1 MTTTALYLQEPGDTS
16 LISVHDINQGQIG
29 DCFLLAA
36 IGEIALFHPSAI
48 TNMIYANPDGTETV
62 TLHLTAS
69 GQLPNYGTT
78 SFKST
83 AITVNN
89 TFPSNAVNNGASQDV
104 VNGVKEIWVQVLE
117 KAVATLGGGYN
128 YIANGG
134 NPMIAMEELTGQSAS
149 SIAPASLTLSTVA
162 GLHHRR
168 RPARLRHPELRFPA
182 LQPGQQPRLHV

>member
-1 MTTTALYLQEPGDTS
+1 MTATALYLQEPGDTS
-16 LISVHDINQGQIG
+16 LINVRDINQGQMG

-48 TNMIYANPDGTETV
+48 TSMIYANPDGTETV
-62 TLHLTAS
+62 TLNLTAS

-89 TFPSNAVNNGASQDV
+89 TFPSNAVNCNTSEDV

-117 KAVATLGGGYN
+117 KAVAK
-128 YIANGG
+128 
-134 NPMIAMEELTGQSAS
+134 
-149 SIAPASLTLSTVA
+149 
-162 GLHHRR
+162 HWR
-168 RPARLRHPELRFPA
+168 RPIRSEPE
-182 LQPGQQPRLHV
+182 Q